1 MTVLVDN
8 LPPDLTASALARDC
22 AAGGGGGVVEG
33 VSKFLS
39 IAQTA
44 NLLGVKGDHVTRLI
58 ERGELEAVDLAI
70 GKRKRCL
77 RISTSSVLSL
87 VQARRVNPRTFTPPV
102 PARRSLP
109 PGVQRF
115 CG

>member
-1 MTVLVDN
+1 M
-8 LPPDLTASALARDC
+8 LA
-22 AAGGGGGVVEG
+22 VV
-33 VSKFLS
+33 SNMLS

-44 NLLGVKGDHVTRLI
+44 ALLGVKGDHVTRLI

-77 RISTSSVLSL
+77 RVSEASIGVLLDS
-87 VQARRVNPRTFTPPV
+87 RRVKSHVFV
-102 PARRSLP
+102 PSVPRRSLL